1 MEFIAPIYKISTLLA
16 EGLTKLLTKIFDE
29 KNIPYTLSVY
39 IFILLIIVIIFNIS
53 YVIKS
58 FDDTPDKTTCNSMN
72 FISVIINGIIWGVII
87 TTTLFSLSS
96 MKIYIKDTLQDGK
109 IIMTYGKILSDIFYN
124 LGTQGLIYLLSGFIF
139 AYGNNILFNN
149 INYSLVEWI
158 WIPVGLFIFI
168 VLISGLIVFLTNDN
182 YKKYKGLLNF
192 FNSYLSPFIIT
203 ISLFSLI
210 TSEVSGLIYIINNSS
225 PQIYGIVFLILF
237 ILLLLCLIIM
247 FIYPDPDIGIQ
258 FVTKYIKLLKKIH
271 KESQTNIDETIE
283 KTEPSDKPETK
294 KEGYIA
300 RSRRNFTLK
309 PRSR

>member
-1 MEFIAPIYKISTLLA
+1 MEFISSIYNIYTLLA

-87 TTTLFSLSS
+87 TTTLFSLSA
-96 MKIYIKDTLQDGK
+96 MKIYIKDTLHDGK

-139 AYGNNILFNN
+139 AYGNNFLFNN
-149 INYSLVEWI
+149 INHSLVEWI

-168 VLISGLIVFLTNDN
+168 VLISGLIVLITKEN
-182 YKKYKGLLNF
+182 YDKYKRALNF

-210 TSEVSGLIYIINNSS
+210 TSLISGLIYIINNNS

-258 FVTKYIKLLKKIH
+258 FVTNYIKRLKKFHQNSKSKINDVII
-271 KESQTNIDETIE
+271 KVESPNEPEKKSNFKRFRNIFII
-283 KTEPSDKPETK
+283 KNK
-294 KEGYIA
+294 
-300 RSRRNFTLK
+300 LK
-309 PRSR
+309 L